1 MLYQMGFRL
10 DFRKHFFSE
19 RVVMQRHRPPRQVV
33 ESLFMDVFKNCV
45 DVALRDV
52 VSEHGGHGL
61 DTVILEVFNLS
72 DSVTLLSLTG

>member
-1 MLYQMGFRL
+1 
-10 DFRKHFFSE
+10 
-19 RVVMQRHRPPRQVV
+19 
-33 ESLFMDVFKNCV
+33 VFKNCV
-45 DVALRDV
+45 DVALRVV